1 MFQRVSPHPHLH
13 TLNRKSVL
21 LVALCTLSG
30 AAAQIFM
37 KLGANNIVHPTL
49 MQLIMNVPLMTGYAL
64 YGVNMLMLTIALK
77 NAPLSLLYPI
87 ISLTYV
93 WVTMLSVMIFKESVN
108 RYKVAGLAI
117 VILGVAVLGLGGKQ
131 ISDAENQAL
140 DEISSALGPPP
151 AS

>member
-1 MFQRVSPHPHLH
+1 
-13 TLNRKSVL
+13 
-21 LVALCTLSG
+21 
-30 AAAQIFM
+30 M

-117 VILGVAVLGLGGKQ
+117 VILGVAVLGLGGKKK
-131 ISDAENQAL
+131 
-140 DEISSALGPPP
+140 
-151 AS
+151 